1 MIGSYKLIIAGI
13 NIPFITWKREES
25 FSFFFLYFFFIKKK
39 EKRSFVQKTER
50 EEHVLLWEEHYS
62 IRNVEKRER
71 VYSYSRTRIFKRTDT
86 VSWLHFSKKKNPFSS
101 LRTFFF
107 FRIFPLLSLHSRG
120 SPRCNATPRENKSLS
135 PKFPF
140 LFRYLPLSCLLSI
153 LFLKRGKEKNTK
165 TYVYVLYV
173 LSRKTIKVIWKETE
187 KWKMPKGRAQ
197 WIQ

>member
-1 MIGSYKLIIAGI
+1 MK
-13 NIPFITWKREES
+13 KRRE
-25 FSFFFLYFFFIKKK
+25 FFFLLPLFFFHQKKK
-39 EKRSFVQKTER
+39 KKDRSSKRPKGKNMSFCGKNIIPSETWRKESVCIHILVR
-50 EEHVLLWEEHYS
+50 EYLKELTPSLGC
-62 IRNVEKRER
+62 
-71 VYSYSRTRIFKRTDT
+71 TFQ
-86 VSWLHFSKKKNPFSS
+86 KKNPFSS

-173 LSRKTIKVIWKETE
+173 FSRKTIKVIWKETE
-187 KWKMPKGRAQ
+187 K
-197 WIQ
+197 